1 MMVAYLAAS
10 KLLATVTHEIKS
22 AQCLSSHPPFR
33 RWLIITSCF
42 LFASYSALTNL
53 GPVSSVL
60 LLVST
65 WYPAMC
71 SCIISFLNTISRG
84 MALCPDSFYPQ
95 CSLAPDST
103 YCPLKDPPSIMS
115 SVAMLFLLKSLC
127 GCELKALPSLLWL
140 SSLLSTPAAKPGSI
154 SCRWGTTGPYGPW
167 AISRLLAHP

>member
-10 KLLATVTHEIKS
+10 KLLTTVTHEIKS
-22 AQCLSSHPPFR
+22 AQYLSSHPPFR
-33 RWLIITSCF
+33 SWLIITSCL

-53 GPVSSVL
+53 GPDSSVL
-60 LLVST
+60 LLIST
-65 WYPAMC
+65 WYPVMC
-71 SCIISFLNTISRG
+71 SCIILFLKTTSRG
-84 MALCPDSFYPQ
+84 MALSPDSFYPQ
-95 CSLAPDST
+95 CSLAPNST
-103 YCPLKDPPSIMS
+103 CCPLKDPPSIMS

-154 SCRWGTTGPYGPW
+154 FCRWGTTGPYGPR